1 VSGITA
7 DWFKTVFMVDSENAG
22 KGEIQERNRTVV
34 HLLCGR
40 IGDLARNLL
49 WNFGRK
55 TESLRFYLRLRT
67 KLYRAAD
74 NSFELREHAWY
85 RLRSFGQN
93 SESVEAEEELDS
105 LNINPNCTTRKL

>member
-40 IGDLARNLL
+40 IGDLARNVEFRPETRIVAFLL
-49 WNFGRK
+49 ALAK
-55 TESLRFYLRLRT
+55 IS
-67 KLYRAAD
+67 
-74 NSFELREHAWY
+74 
-85 RLRSFGQN
+85 
-93 SESVEAEEELDS
+93 
-105 LNINPNCTTRKL
+105 